1 MLTHDQL
8 DAAKLQL
15 AEWGLCLVGVSSKS
29 ASTYWSLTECDND
42 QRLRLSNH
50 AVAHAC
56 SDCAV
61 CVGDSMD
68 DDYGIDQLA
77 AAVGALVKVQL
88 AADEATYREDWAD
101 DEDLEAMIAN
111 NAAKITAKWA
121 AFLGSC

>member
-29 ASTYWSLTECDND
+29 ASTYWALTEDD
-42 QRLRLSNH
+42 RAKRLRLSNH

-77 AAVGALVKVQL
+77 AAVGSTSGATAQPSTTPAVFCDPLLLWFGWGLFCL
-88 AADEATYREDWAD
+88 AVNSQNVEDV
-101 DEDLEAMIAN
+101 
-111 NAAKITAKWA
+111 
-121 AFLGSC
+121 